1 MSADHDHT
9 PLAAFAR
16 RVLVAIALA
25 ALAFLLWRA
34 VDILFL
40 VLGGVVAAVLL
51 RACAEPVARRTPLSD
66 RQAVV
71 AAAIVLVLVLVLV
84 GWLVGAQLSAQ
95 VSDLLDRLP
104 QAWQGLQDRLGVGA
118 LGEWLRGQAGAAGSG
133 TGGVLASLV
142 GYATTLGGALADLI
156 LVLIGGVFFAIRPD
170 LYREGLVKLVPGEA
184 ARARVAD
191 TLDTCGRALRA
202 WLLGQLVSM
211 AIVGALTWLGLWL
224 IGVPAAFALALLAS
238 LAEFVPM
245 VGPVAATVP
254 ALLLALTQGWGTAL
268 WTLALYLAVQQAES
282 NLITPLVQREAVEL
296 PPALTLF
303 GVVAFGVVFGP
314 LGLVLAVPALVVAYV
329 AVKKLWVRDTLGEPT
344 PVPGEDDARS

>member
-71 AAAIVLVLVLVLV
+71 AAGDLDRARARARRLAR
-84 GWLVGAQLSAQ
+84 GARSSAPR
-95 VSDLLDRLP
+95 VSDLLDRVP

-118 LGEWLRGQAGAAGSG
+118 LGEGLRGLAAAGSG
-133 TGGVLASLV
+133 PGGVLASLV
-142 GYATTLGGALADLI
+142 GYATTLGGALVNLI

-245 VGPVAATVP
+245 VGPAAATAP
-254 ALLLALTQGWGTAL
+254 RCCSRSRRAGARRCGHSPSTPRCSRL
-268 WTLALYLAVQQAES
+268 ES
-282 NLITPLVQREAVEL
+282 NLITPLVQRETVEL

-303 GVVAFGVVFGP
+303 GVVAFGVGFGP

-329 AVKKLWVRDTLGEPT
+329 AVKKLWVRHARRAH
-344 PVPGEDDARS
+344 PGAGRG

>member
-1 MSADHDHT
+1 MLLLILIPLRSKGIWLPLTIT
-9 PLAAFAR
+9 PAP
-16 RVLVAIALA
+16 
-25 ALAFLLWRA
+25 
-34 VDILFL
+34 
-40 VLGGVVAAVLL
+40 
-51 RACAEPVARRTPLSD
+51 PVARRTPLSD

-245 VGPVAATVP
+245 VGPVAATVLSVLVFAFRSSAALRALSLRCVAGGAGLASLRNAQKRRSSSVTRP
-254 ALLLALTQGWGTAL
+254 SSALL
-268 WTLALYLAVQQAES
+268 S
-282 NLITPLVQREAVEL
+282 
-296 PPALTLF
+296 
-303 GVVAFGVVFGP
+303 
-314 LGLVLAVPALVVAYV
+314 
-329 AVKKLWVRDTLGEPT
+329 EP
-344 PVPGEDDARS
+344 

>member
-1 MSADHDHT
+1 LSADHDHT

-71 AAAIVLVLVLVLV
+71 ATAIVIVLVLVLV

-95 VSDLLDRLP
+95 ISDLLDRLP

-142 GYATTLGGALADLI
+142 GYPQLFTGVNDAAGKGQPRTWRAVAPGGA
-156 LVLIGGVFFAIRPD
+156 VIGARGFR
-170 LYREGLVKLVPGEA
+170 G
-184 ARARVAD
+184 RARSGHTAPP
-191 TLDTCGRALRA
+191 LRA
-202 WLLGQLVSM
+202 VSRPGWP
-211 AIVGALTWLGLWL
+211 GA
-224 IGVPAAFALALLAS
+224 
-238 LAEFVPM
+238 
-245 VGPVAATVP
+245 
-254 ALLLALTQGWGTAL
+254 
-268 WTLALYLAVQQAES
+268 
-282 NLITPLVQREAVEL
+282 
-296 PPALTLF
+296 
-303 GVVAFGVVFGP
+303 
-314 LGLVLAVPALVVAYV
+314 
-329 AVKKLWVRDTLGEPT
+329 
-344 PVPGEDDARS
+344 